1 MISII
6 VAFSTKGFY
15 IGNDGKL
22 PWNIPD
28 DLKHFAEL
36 TKESV
41 VVMGRKTF
49 ESIPE
54 NKRPLKNRLNVVVTT
69 EPIKY
74 SQVNKSDNLV
84 YVTME
89 ELDSFLNSYKHKKIF
104 IIGGESLYKRYV
116 GRASTIYATT
126 VDISLNSCDTKFPI
140 EHLGCYEIESYSPLY
155 EKDDLKYRY
164 IKYTRSQEPH
174 DEYQYLKSKKAHGEQ
189 IYIDHMKNI
198 IENGNVREDRTG
210 TGTTSIFG
218 GQLRF
223 DISKSVPI
231 LTTKFV
237 PFQLTVK
244 ELLFFLKGQTDSKI
258 LENQNVNIWKG
269 NTSKEF
275 LEKRGLVDYSEGTLG
290 PMYGFVLCHATAEYK
305 GSHVDYTGQGIHQL
319 EELVKGLKEDPWS
332 RRHLMTTYYIPY
344 LKQSVL
350 YPCHGLII
358 QFQYIE
364 KENKKY
370 LSCHVYIRSS
380 DGFLGLPI
388 NILSYAIL
396 TYIIAKKCGYLPYE
410 LIISFG
416 DAHIYENHVNCS
428 KLQLERPIL
437 PFPVLE
443 ISDDIVDKDFKDIE
457 LSDFSLIGYLS
468 HPSIKA
474 PMAI

>member
-1 MISII
+1 MTSII
-6 VAFSTKGFY
+6 VAFSSKGFY
-15 IGNDGKL
+15 IGNEGKI

-36 TKESV
+36 TKDSV
-41 VVMGRKTF
+41 IVMGRKTY
-49 ESIPE
+49 ESIPN
-54 NKRPLKNRLNVVVTT
+54 NKRPLKNRMNVVVTS
-69 EPIKY
+69 EPLKY
-74 SQVNKSDNLV
+74 YQQTKYDNLV

-89 ELDSFLNSYKHKKIF
+89 ELDSFLTSYKDKKVF

-116 GRASTIYATT
+116 GKALKIYATL
-126 VDISLNSCDTKFPI
+126 VDISLNSCDTKFPV
-140 EHLGCYEIESYSPLY
+140 EHLGCYEIESYSPSY
-155 EKDDLKYRY
+155 EKDN
-164 IKYTRSQEPH
+164 IKYQYITYKLSQT
-174 DEYQYLKSKKAHGEQ
+174 SKKSYNEQ

-198 IENGNVREDRTG
+198 IENGDVREDRTG
-210 TGTTSIFG
+210 TGTTSVFG

-223 DISKSVPI
+223 DISKSIPI

-258 LENQNVNIWKG
+258 LEEQGVNIWRG

-275 LEKRGLVDYSEGTLG
+275 LEKRGLVDYEIGDMG
-290 PMYGFVLCHATAEYK
+290 PMYFWVIYFMGAEYK
-305 GSHVDYTGQGIHQL
+305 GCNHDYTGQGINQL
-319 EELVKGLKEDPWS
+319 EKLIKGLKEDPWS
-332 RRHLMTTYYIPY
+332 RRHMMTTFCPIYVD
-344 LKQSVL
+344 QGVL
-350 YPCHGLII
+350 PPCHGIVI
-358 QFQYIE
+358 NYYYSE
-364 KENKKY
+364 KEDKKY

-416 DAHIYENHVNCS
+416 DGHIYTNHIDFV
-428 KLQLERPIL
+428 KLQLERPTL

-443 ISDDIVDKDFKDIE
+443 LSDDIINKDFKDIE
-457 LSDFSLIGYLS
+457 LSDFSMIGYLS

-474 PMAI
+474 PMAV

>member
-1 MISII
+1 MIYIVAAFYSADFKLKDLDARCFEVTYKIIDEHGIRIIDEVTWGKIPGESKKQMVNVII
-6 VAFSTKGFY
+6 VKDPSISNEDRVSAIDVETTNDSCFFANESEMFEFISTHPLDNY
-15 IGNDGKL
+15 YVIGC
-22 PWNIPD
+22 
-28 DLKHFAEL
+28 
-36 TKESV
+36 
-41 VVMGRKTF
+41 
-49 ESIPE
+49 
-54 NKRPLKNRLNVVVTT
+54 
-69 EPIKY
+69 
-74 SQVNKSDNLV
+74 
-84 YVTME
+84 
-89 ELDSFLNSYKHKKIF
+89 
-104 IIGGESLYKRYV
+104 ESLYTQFLPI
-116 GRASTIYATT
+116 SSFIYTLQFSGKGPGNVQEGARW
-126 VDISLNSCDTKFPI
+126 PI
-140 EHLGCYEIESYSPLY
+140 EKGFRNFRIISYSRWLKNGSD
-155 EKDDLKYRY
+155 EKYRIIQY
-164 IKYTRSQEPH
+164 
-174 DEYQYLKSKKAHGEQ
+174 EYNANKIEHGEQ

-198 IENGNVREDRTG
+198 IENGDVREDRTG

-269 NTSKEF
+269 NTSREF
-275 LEKRGLVDYSEGTLG
+275 LNKRGLVHYDVGDMG
-290 PMYGFVLCHATAEYK
+290 PMYGFAIRNYSKEYK
-305 GSHVDYTGQGIHQL
+305 GCDYDYSKDEGGYDQL
-319 EELVKGLKEDPWS
+319 EELIKGLKEDPWS
-332 RRHLMTTYYIPY
+332 RRHLLTTYYIPY

-364 KENKKY
+364 KVGKKY

-416 DAHIYENHVNCS
+416 DAHIYENHKSAVVE
-428 KLQLERPIL
+428 QLSRNIL

-443 ISDDIVDKDFKDIE
+443 VSDDITNKDFKDIE
-457 LSDFSLIGYLS
+457 LFDFTLIGYLS
-468 HPSIKA
+468 HPPIKA
-474 PMAI
+474 VMAI